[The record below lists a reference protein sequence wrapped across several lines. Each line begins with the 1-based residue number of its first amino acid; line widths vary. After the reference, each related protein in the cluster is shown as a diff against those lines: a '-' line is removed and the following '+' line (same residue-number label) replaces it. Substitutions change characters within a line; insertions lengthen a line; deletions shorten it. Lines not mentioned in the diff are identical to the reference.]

1 MPRRNPRLIES
12 DTEEDI
18 NISSNSESEYTDT
31 DNSENESEYSD
42 TEDNIEKVIDNDISD
57 EEFNKEENDSDIN
70 LLSNKLLNSSIN
82 ENSLTNK
89 PFDECYEEL
98 NKFFK
103 ENVYNYSPEK
113 KDKKTKKI
121 IQKAYYVKNDKIYY
135 DISFKMNEDRSFS
148 KYKDGVKD
156 TYEVYL
162 RCQYILRKDY
172 SFLFINLSEYETFL
186 ILLNN
191 VINNPNIKKSINY
204 NKYKLDII
212 ETYTLIVP
220 LLIDIDYHYIDK
232 YEGRRLYE
240 EIIDIILKE
249 IELLIRYHY
258 NLDIYDNKLNIYV
271 YSKDSISD
279 NPKNNDKKDG
289 FHIGIYIPIIL
300 TDYMSIHNELVE
312 RLSKYDIINEWFKK
326 YDIKTPLDDFIDKH
340 LKDRPYM
347 MTGCTKYLI
356 ENNYKPSP
364 VYNLDIKKCRC
375 DNIENFKNYSVI
387 KSSVAQ
393 FYLKNTEP
401 LKLIKPF
408 NNIKQDKEK
417 NKKNNTSNRKSSIDL
432 DTPTDRDD
440 DYFKINNDYTIEEIE
455 YLTTL
460 IKSETIGSGKYENWR
475 NLSWAIWSY
484 TETYNTEEI
493 KFRLRTIIHNLMKRG
508 EGYNYNDQEKILNEY
523 NTNKEKHTLGTLLHF
538 AKKDNEVEY
547 NKFQNERKR
556 KREDINKEY
565 RTDTN
570 ITREEEYNID
580 FEKVNF
586 SNKIMSDLFLY
597 KNVIEAIKYFYKF
610 HIYDGSNI
618 YRLQFTTENK
628 TTIINFSNE
637 IKKQSYKEDM
647 NNIKELDE
655 KEIDLIN
662 NTDEYGMQFIKD
674 VITNKKIKTDKGT
687 IFKKSIKLYDA
698 LSKTLQ
704 FNISIKSDDLLK
716 DNLLYGINYYN
727 KYDIIVKRVQYF
739 NTSKIAKYFY
749 FDDILSSNLNIDYN
763 DDLIKPFIK
772 YIDDVICT
780 IKKDEEEKNEEYYN
794 VIEQKKYYVYNYL
807 KSIFNRKKN
816 NTCLLLVAKKAGTGK
831 TSFSKL
837 INAVISNNLGCA
849 IPGEDFL
856 NDTYNGAD
864 IDDKL
869 FISLEEVE
877 VADTPQ
883 QRINI
888 SNKIKNL
895 ITNDTV
901 RIRKI
906 RQDPKNKENFVS
918 YCITSN
924 SYCPVIMDNEAMN
937 RRFAVFDINNKQSDK
952 FYNDFYNHLDNKEAL
967 THFYNFIKNN
977 EFHCHCNSPNCP
989 EHSDKPFEQR
999 DGIMTPEKKKLIYS
1013 CAISDEKFLTDF
1025 YYLWKYAIAKN
1036 KDFKHLDKDDNTKIN
1051 ITFTQLYI
1059 EYKNYCKFLE
1069 IKPHSKDFFSRYC
1082 DDGLLT
1088 HFRGSSRTERIYKTI
1103 DELRDWL
1110 FNKKYIGDFDD
1121 YNFDDEDEVFEYGEY
1136 IFGDKVIVFH

>member
-1 MPRRNPRLIES
+1 MPRRHSRVIES
-12 DTEEDI
+12 DTEDDI

-31 DNSENESEYSD
+31 DNSESDSEYIDTDNSESEYTD

-57 EEFNKEENDSDIN
+57 NEFNKEDNDIN
-70 LLSNKLLNSSIN
+70 LLSNEFDNKMSIENQNAYTLSDKPFNECYNNLMKFLNKNEEYNKEGSKDYTKNQYIQGKNFYLKLSKHNEYLELLN
-82 ENSLTNK
+82 
-89 PFDECYEEL
+89 D
-98 NKFFK
+98 
-103 ENVYNYSPEK
+103 V
-113 KDKKTKKI
+113 
-121 IQKAYYVKNDKIYY
+121 V
-135 DISFKMNEDRSFS
+135 
-148 KYKDGVKD
+148 
-156 TYEVYL
+156 
-162 RCQYILRKDY
+162 
-172 SFLFINLSEYETFL
+172 
-186 ILLNN
+186 
-191 VINNPNIKKSINY
+191 NNPNIKKINY
-204 NKYKLDII
+204 EKTKLNFLEHYHLCNVI
-212 ETYTLIVP
+212 P
-220 LLIDIDYHYIDK
+220 LLIDIDYHYNNYCEGKRFYEDIIDK
-232 YEGRRLYE
+232 L
-240 EIIDIILKE
+240 LNK
-249 IELLIRYHY
+249 IELVINRHYKVENELYHY
-258 NLDIYDNKLNIYV
+258 V
-271 YSKDSISD
+271 Y
-279 NPKNNDKKDG
+279 KKDMPSKEETDYKDG
-289 FHIGIYIPIIL
+289 IHISYYIPIKKS
-300 TDYMSIHNELVE
+300 DYSNIHDEIVKELQE
-312 RLSKYDIINEWFKK
+312 DKEINDWIKK
-326 YDIKTPLDDFIDKH
+326 YNIITNINNIIDPSIKDK
-340 LKDRPYM
+340 PFM
-347 MTGCTKYLI
+347 VIGSTKYLQK
-356 ENNYKPSP
+356 NNYKPSP
-364 VYNLDIKKCRC
+364 PYNFYDEKCNDPNLEEFKK
-375 DNIENFKNYSVI
+375 YSVI
-387 KSSVAQ
+387 RTSIYQ
-393 FYLKNTEP
+393 FEITNTEP

-417 NKKNNTSNRKSSIDL
+417 TKKNNTSNRKSSIDL
-432 DTPTDRDD
+432 DTPTDRED

-455 YLTTL
+455 YLTKL

-493 KFRLRTIIHNLMKRG
+493 KFRLRTIIHNFMKRG

-523 NTNKEKHTLGTLLHF
+523 NSNKEKHTLGTLLHF

-547 NKFQNERKR
+547 NKFQKERKR
-556 KREDINKEY
+556 KRDDINKEY
-565 RTDTN
+565 RCDTN
-570 ITREEEYNID
+570 ITREEEYNIE

-597 KNVIEAIKYFYKF
+597 ENVIEAIKYFYKF
-610 HIYDGSNI
+610 HIYDGNNI

-704 FNISIKSDDLLK
+704 FNISIKCDDLLK

-727 KYDIIVKRVQYF
+727 KYDIIVKRIQYF
-739 NTSKIAKYFY
+739 NISKIAKYFY
-749 FDDILSSNLNIDYN
+749 FDDILSSNLNINN
-763 DDLIKPFIK
+763 DDELIKPFID
-772 YIDDVICT
+772 YIDNVICT
-780 IKKDEEEKNEEYYN
+780 IKKDNDDEMNDDYYN
-794 VIEQKKYYVYNYL
+794 VIEQKKYYIYNYL

-877 VADTPQ
+877 IADTPQ

-937 RRFAVFDINNKQSDK
+937 RRFSIFDINNKQSDK
-952 FYNDFYNHLDNKEAL
+952 FYTDFYNHLDNKEAL

-989 EHSDKPFEQR
+989 EHSEKPFEQR

-1082 DDGLLT
+1082 DDGLLI

-1110 FNKKYIGDFDD
+1110 FNKKYIGDVDD
-1121 YNFDDEDEVFEYGEY
+1121 YNFNDEDEVFEYGEY
-1136 IFGDKVIVFH
+1136 IFDNKVIVYH